1 MVIKMVGKRNTAER
15 YQIKMTSIDETTVF
29 IDGAHIKANA
39 NNYKCKNE
47 AIEKSV
53 KFYEE
58 VLNQIY

>member
-1 MVIKMVGKRNTAER
+1 MVIKMVEKRNTAER

-29 IDGAHIKANA
+29 IDGTHIKANA
-39 NNYKCKNE
+39 NNCKCKNE

>member
-1 MVIKMVGKRNTAER
+1 
-15 YQIKMTSIDETTVF
+15 MTSIDETTVF
-29 IDGAHIKANA
+29 IDGTHIKTNA
-39 NNYKCKNE
+39 NNYKYKNE